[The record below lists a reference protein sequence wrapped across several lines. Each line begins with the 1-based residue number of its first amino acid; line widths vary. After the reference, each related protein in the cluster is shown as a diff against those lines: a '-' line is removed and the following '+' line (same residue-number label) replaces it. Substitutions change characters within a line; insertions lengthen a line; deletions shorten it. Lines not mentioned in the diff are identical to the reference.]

1 MGQTLTEKIFSN
13 SLGRVVQAGEIVVVQ
28 PDVVMSHDSL
38 TPGIIDILQQDFGR
52 NSVQIPNQLVFSFD
66 HVAPASTVGTAEN
79 QNKVRAFAQRNNIR
93 LFEVGRGICHQVLVE
108 EGIAQPGFIVLGA
121 DSHSTSYGA
130 VGAFG
135 SGMGST
141 DVAAIWATGKTWL
154 RVPET
159 LRILV
164 RGRFQSGV
172 GPKDL
177 ALKIGRELSISGA
190 TYQTIEYHG
199 LDWLPLYGRQTL
211 CSMAVELG
219 AKAGIVPPSGEIRRR
234 FTVPEWL
241 FVDPD
246 ASYFRTLEID
256 LETLEPQIAIPHAV
270 DHVVDIS
277 VVAGKKFDQ
286 IFLGTC
292 TNGRYEDLREAAL
305 IIKGHQISDQVRF
318 IITPASSHE
327 LLRAMAD
334 DTLSTLIAAGAVL
347 STPGCGACMG
357 RHQGTLGKN
366 DVCLSTGNRNFKG
379 RMGDPASQIYLVSAA
394 VAAASAIR
402 GVITDPRCI

>member
-52 NSVQIPNQLVFSFD
+52 NTVQIPNQLVFSFD

-141 DVAAIWATGKTWL
+141 DVVAIWATGKTWL

-256 LETLEPQIAIPHAV
+256 LETLEPQIALPHAV

-292 TNGRYEDLREAAL
+292 TNGRYEDLRAAAL

-379 RMGDPASQIYLVSAA
+379 RMGDPASQIYLVSPA

-402 GVITDPRCI
+402 GVITDPRYI